1 MAKCKYCNE
10 DGKKWYKDPESGRF
24 SLLEEDGSYHRC
36 QSFSSSRS
44 SGPGPGSVYRGPD
57 ANLVQQ
63 PSSQAQPPQQQ
74 QQQQQ
79 HEPAIKALSDQI
91 AQQGEQINKLV
102 ELYNDFM
109 QNLIET
115 THAAKDAS
123 SNSRKVLLIA
133 DKSDQFLEQ
142 ARIIDAKVDRL
153 VASYITHNL
162 NQTTEEEKRAQQELE
177 YDKDKEDGLF
187 RDG

>member
-44 SGPGPGSVYRGPD
+44 SGPDPGSVYRGPD

-63 PSSQAQPPQQQ
+63 QPSQAQQS

-91 AQQGEQINKLV
+91 ALQGEQITKLV

-153 VASYITHNL
+153 VASFVTHNL
-162 NQTTEEEKRAQQELE
+162 NQTTTEEEKRAQQELE
-177 YDKDKEDGLF
+177 YDKDKEDGII
-187 RDG
+187 